1 MAARRPPARP
11 LRAAP
16 LTADSR
22 LGAYRVGDLD
32 AALTGSERSDP
43 LSIALRLLLLG
54 AFYALLG
61 RAVAHGAPAQALVLP
76 LLVELLAVTAVGSLM
91 ALWPVDCPTFRR
103 STGGPIARIVCV
115 AVLLALLVGLL
126 ASLPDW
132 SWRDARDAS
141 HVLSWVTAHG
151 LHWPIAAAVGGLSV
165 HSAHE
170 ALDWRA
176 RGGVRHGVF
185 VWTSIQFL
193 GTRIAVLIAIGLF
206 IGIPLAVF
214 VPGIVEAMGGL
225 GHHAGWVAWCCFGLL
240 LAVDVGATLV
250 LAMMHRDASREAGS
264 EASTPPRPAEAHR

>member
-1 MAARRPPARP
+1 MRRRRPPPRPARS
-11 LRAAP
+11 AP

-32 AALTGSERSDP
+32 AALARSERSDP
-43 LSIALRLLLLG
+43 LSITLRLLLLG

-76 LLVELLAVTAVGSLM
+76 LLVELLAVLAVGSLM

-103 STGGPIARIVCV
+103 SMGGPGARLVCV
-115 AVLLALLVGLL
+115 AVPMALMAGLL
-126 ASLPDW
+126 GSLPDW

-141 HVLSWVTAHG
+141 QVLSWITAHG
-151 LHWPIAAAVGGLSV
+151 LHWPIAAAVGGLMV

-193 GTRIAVLIAIGLF
+193 STRIAVLIAIGLF

-214 VPGIVEAMGGL
+214 VPGIVEAIGGL

-250 LAMMHRDASREAGS
+250 LALMHRDASRAPDRDQ
-264 EASTPPRPAEAHR
+264 TPTAVPGEAHR